1 MKITIF
7 DFIWQTVKGRVV
19 AYEKNIKALNNLNL
33 QATNEILIKIAT
45 EMSKL
50 PESLE
55 FLEKLA

>member
-7 DFIWQTVKGRVV
+7 DVIWQTVKGRVV

-33 QATNEILIKIAT
+33 QATNEILIKIGT

>member
-7 DFIWQTVKGRVV
+7 DVIWQTVKGRVV